1 MKLRSR
7 LFTFLV
13 ISLILIFVFF
23 IDAQSQDTNPRNTHS
38 TPNPDSTDPQS
49 SNHRTPNPDS
59 GVSSNGDHRTPNP
72 DSSESKSSRRSRSG
86 RSTSN
91 LFINITPNK
100 YEAIRGDCLSLFF
113 NITSINAKSSGII
126 LDFKIPLCLN
136 NITTIIDGVYNNCK
150 DNHVLIKRPNLDK
163 GASFNFS
170 ILANISLDA
179 DLKMPIILNNSII
192 SSSDWVGKS
201 DPPSISN
208 LSVKILNH
216 NPEIEWVELEII
228 SPSIYRDGILT
239 LIDPSNP
246 YSLRLN
252 SSFKDL
258 EDLGL
263 TYKLQAHGS
272 NICISNYTTGRPFEE
287 IININNFKTNTI
299 YSFSFSVIDND
310 LSETNWSEK
319 VDLRYKN
326 NHSPFI
332 FIPDW
337 KSTWIQFLD
346 IIFSIS
352 IISIVSVLVVVFLFN
367 YDSLIP
373 FLNIQNIK
381 LKLHELIENVIEARK
396 RLTLIDI
403 IYPIVVICLIC
414 FYWHSYRE
422 PSGDYFYKSRS
433 FYLMII
439 YLIGFSTYV
448 YLTRRFFDL
457 IEEEKHIKLLIINGI
472 FMAILLWSIV
482 FVISN
487 VEPTDL
493 EEHIRSYYA
502 TMGEIFATILAIVAA
517 FFSGMPK
524 NILDIS
530 KGDDNPRVLYPYQ
543 AMLYRFVVVY
553 GSILALSLSGLSAGT
568 YINFNPYITWDIN
581 NLVFTSIFFI
591 TLMLIP
597 PAITCLHELLKL
609 IIHTSNVIIKS
620 NPDGAI
626 IHIAK
631 IGSKN
636 VKIDTRLT
644 TPNTIIFKKF
654 NALNRHETITIELI
668 KRGYIS
674 EQFDIEIQEGVQNE
688 YNFSLSLN
696 PDMRFSH
703 CWAGLRLLE

>member
-1 MKLRSR
+1 ME
-7 LFTFLV
+7 
-13 ISLILIFVFF
+13 
-23 IDAQSQDTNPRNTHS
+23 S
-38 TPNPDSTDPQS
+38 TV
-49 SNHRTPNPDS
+49 RT
-59 GVSSNGDHRTPNP
+59 
-72 DSSESKSSRRSRSG
+72 
-86 RSTSN
+86 
-91 LFINITPNK
+91 
-100 YEAIRGDCLSLFF
+100 
-113 NITSINAKSSGII
+113 
-126 LDFKIPLCLN
+126 
-136 NITTIIDGVYNNCK
+136 
-150 DNHVLIKRPNLDK
+150 
-163 GASFNFS
+163 
-170 ILANISLDA
+170 
-179 DLKMPIILNNSII
+179 
-192 SSSDWVGKS
+192 
-201 DPPSISN
+201 
-208 LSVKILNH
+208 
-216 NPEIEWVELEII
+216 
-228 SPSIYRDGILT
+228 
-239 LIDPSNP
+239 
-246 YSLRLN
+246 
-252 SSFKDL
+252 
-258 EDLGL
+258 
-263 TYKLQAHGS
+263 
-272 NICISNYTTGRPFEE
+272 
-287 IININNFKTNTI
+287 
-299 YSFSFSVIDND
+299 
-310 LSETNWSEK
+310 
-319 VDLRYKN
+319 
-326 NHSPFI
+326 
-332 FIPDW
+332 
-337 KSTWIQFLD
+337 
-346 IIFSIS
+346 
-352 IISIVSVLVVVFLFN
+352 
-367 YDSLIP
+367 
-373 FLNIQNIK
+373 
-381 LKLHELIENVIEARK
+381 RK
-396 RLTLIDI
+396 RLTLIDY

-414 FYWHSYRE
+414 FYWYSYRE
-422 PSGDYFYKSRS
+422 SSTDYFYKSRS

-439 YLIGFSTYV
+439 YLLGFSTYV

-524 NILDIS
+524 NILDVS

-581 NLVFTSIFFI
+581 NLVFTSIFFV

-626 IHIAK
+626 IHVVK

-668 KRGYIS
+668 KVGYIS

-696 PDMRFSH
+696 PDMRFFH
-703 CWAGLRLLE
+703 CWAGSHLLK